1 MKSTQMKNVQ
11 VKDVPNCTHSS
22 LSKEYHLGSATG
34 DFICD
39 DCGKAGFGRDWPK
52 QEQEAKELMSN

>member
-1 MKSTQMKNVQ
+1 MKATQMQDVKMKNI
-11 VKDVPNCTHSS
+11 PNCTHSS

-39 DCGKAGFGRDWPK
+39 ECGKAGFGRNWP
-52 QEQEAKELMSN
+52 EQARKAKEQN